1 MNLISFYL
9 AIVLF
14 HYIVPHRTLMDLP
27 KILSPA
33 KRLPVYSQ
41 IEAALARILALAFAA
56 SLPCTAWTQ
65 DANNLIKDPSF
76 EGTEQALDGSKP
88 WAGTVRGSVNGQHKG
103 VTFDI
108 VEGKAQE
115 GTRAARIEVQPGTHI
130 ETLAEWWQLVPVQP
144 GARYYFSIYAKEEL
158 QSGWMSSVI
167 EERLRDRS
175 YPDYGTAHEM
185 HYTAKVQKSDE
196 TKEGYRLFETTF
208 ETGPETYF
216 VNVSLTIH
224 PTSASEAGG
233 TVLFDNASLI
243 ER

>member
-1 MNLISFYL
+1 
-9 AIVLF
+9 
-14 HYIVPHRTLMDLP
+14 
-27 KILSPA
+27 
-33 KRLPVYSQ
+33 
-41 IEAALARILALAFAA
+41 
-56 SLPCTAWTQ
+56 
-65 DANNLIKDPSF
+65 
-76 EGTEQALDGSKP
+76 
-88 WAGTVRGSVNGQHKG
+88 
-103 VTFDI
+103 
-108 VEGKAQE
+108 
-115 GTRAARIEVQPGTHI
+115 
-130 ETLAEWWQLVPVQP
+130 VQP

-158 QSGWMSSVI
+158 QSGWMSLVI